1 MYAISGKT
9 SSKLGNNTSD
19 DDLLEIFL
27 PSKYMPRAIIKNPK
41 DSKTNIFKF
50 LMYIYLLF
58 LFLIPSCLGIKNI
71 SRIKRTGIKKVFN
84 MFI

>member
-19 DDLLEIFL
+19 DYLLEIFL
-27 PSKYMPRAIIKNPK
+27 PSKYIPSAIIKNPK
-41 DSKTNIFKF
+41 DSKTKIFKF
-50 LMYIYLLF
+50 LIYIYLLF
-58 LFLIPSCLGIKNI
+58 LFLIPSCLGLKNI

-84 MFI
+84 MLI

>member
-1 MYAISGKT
+1 MRLKRALKFGAIVGAE
-9 SSKLGNNTSD
+9 NA
-19 DDLLEIFL
+19 
-27 PSKYMPRAIIKNPK
+27 AIEAGLVALDPLKNPN
-41 DSKTNIFKF
+41 DIKTKIFKF
-50 LMYIYLLF
+50 LIYIYLLF

>member
-19 DDLLEIFL
+19 DDLLETFL
-27 PSKYMPRAIIKNPK
+27 PSKYIPRAIIKNPK

-50 LMYIYLLF
+50 LIYIYLLF

>member
-27 PSKYMPRAIIKNPK
+27 PSKYIPRAIIKNPK
-41 DSKTNIFKF
+41 DIKTKIFKF
-50 LMYIYLLF
+50 LIYIYLLF